1 MASVSGDNK
10 KESELK
16 LKLKL
21 YSYWRS
27 SCSWRVRIALNL
39 KGLKYE
45 YKAVNLLK
53 GEQLSPEFTNLN
65 PIGYVPVLV
74 DGDLVLSDSF
84 AIILYLEEK
93 YPHHHPL
100 LPQDLH
106 KKAINFQAANIIS
119 SSVQPLQNLA
129 TLKCIEETIS
139 SDPDVKLAW
148 AQHYTKKGFVAL
160 ERLLKDYAGRFATG
174 DEVYLA
180 DLFLAPQIHAAI
192 KRFNVDMTQF
202 PLLSRLNE
210 AYNEIPA
217 FQDAMPEK
225 QPDTPLASAS

>member
-1 MASVSGDNK
+1 MEGESGSGSGSGEVK
-10 KESELK
+10 KQK
-16 LKLKL
+16 QKLKL
-21 YSYWRS
+21 YSFWWS
-27 SCSWRVRIALNL
+27 TCSFRVRIALNF

-45 YKAVNLLK
+45 YKSVNLLK
-53 GEQLSPEFTNLN
+53 GEQLNPEFIKLN
-65 PIGYVPVLV
+65 PSGNVPVLV
-74 DGDLVLSDSF
+74 DGDNVVADSL
-84 AIILYLEEK
+84 AILMYLEDK
-93 YPHHHPL
+93 YPHHYPL
-100 LPQDLH
+100 LPQDIH
-106 KKAINFQAANIIS
+106 KRAINYQ
-119 SSVQPLQNLA
+119 
-129 TLKCIEETIS
+129 KCIDEKIS

-148 AQHYTKKGFVAL
+148 AQHYIKKGFVAL

-192 KRFNVDMTQF
+192 KRFKVDMTQF

-210 AYNEIPA
+210 AYNMIPA

>member
-1 MASVSGDNK
+1 M
-10 KESELK
+10 
-16 LKLKL
+16 
-21 YSYWRS
+21 
-27 SCSWRVRIALNL
+27 
-39 KGLKYE
+39 
-45 YKAVNLLK
+45 
-53 GEQLSPEFTNLN
+53 
-65 PIGYVPVLV
+65 
-74 DGDLVLSDSF
+74 
-84 AIILYLEEK
+84 YLEDK
-93 YPHHHPL
+93 YPHHYPL
-100 LPQDLH
+100 LPQDIH
-106 KKAINFQAANIIS
+106 KRAINYQ
-119 SSVQPLQNLA
+119 
-129 TLKCIEETIS
+129 KCIEEKIS

-148 AQHYTKKGFVAL
+148 AQDYIKRGFVAL

-210 AYNEIPA
+210 AYNEILA

>member
-21 YSYWRS
+21 YSYWTS
-27 SCSWRVRIALNL
+27 SCSCRVRIALNL

-65 PIGYVPVLV
+65 PLGYVPVLV

-84 AIILYLEEK
+84 AIIL
-93 YPHHHPL
+93 
-100 LPQDLH
+100 
-106 KKAINFQAANIIS
+106 AANIIS

-129 TLKCIEETIS
+129 TLKCIEEKIS
-139 SDPDVKLAW
+139 SDPDLKLAW

-192 KRFNVDMTQF
+192 KR
-202 PLLSRLNE
+202 LNE

-225 QPDTPLASAS
+225 QPDAPLASAS

>member
-21 YSYWRS
+21 YSYWTS
-27 SCSWRVRIALNL
+27 SCSCRVRIALNL

-129 TLKCIEETIS
+129 TLKCIEEKIS

-174 DEVYLA
+174 DEVYLIC
-180 DLFLAPQIHAAI
+180 F
-192 KRFNVDMTQF
+192 
-202 PLLSRLNE
+202 
-210 AYNEIPA
+210 
-217 FQDAMPEK
+217 
-225 QPDTPLASAS
+225 

>member
-1 MASVSGDNK
+1 MASGSGDK
-10 KESELK
+10 KESE
-16 LKLKL
+16 LKL

-27 SCSWRVRIALNL
+27 SCSFRVRIALNL
-39 KGLKYE
+39 KGVKYE

-53 GEQLSPEFTNLN
+53 GEQYSPEFTKLN

-84 AIILYLEEK
+84 AILLYLEEK

-106 KKAINFQAANIIS
+106 KKAINFQAANIVS
-119 SSVQPLQNLA
+119 SSIQPLQNLA
-129 TLKCIEETIS
+129 TLKFIEEKVS
-139 SDPDVKLAW
+139 PNEQLAF
-148 AQHYTKKGFVAL
+148 AKHHIKKGFVAL
-160 ERLLKDYAGRFATG
+160 ERLLKDCAGRFATG
-174 DEVYLA
+174 DEVFLA
-180 DLFLAPQIHAAI
+180 DLFLAPQIRSAVE
-192 KRFNVDMTQF
+192 RFKMDMTQF
-202 PLLSRLNE
+202 PVLCRLNE

-225 QPDTPLASAS
+225 QPDAPLTSAS

>member
-1 MASVSGDNK
+1 MASVSGDK
-10 KESELK
+10 KDSE
-16 LKLKL
+16 LKL
-21 YSYWRS
+21 YSYWWS
-27 SCSWRVRIALNL
+27 TCSFRVRIALNL

-53 GEQLSPEFTNLN
+53 GEQYSPEFTKLN

-84 AIILYLEEK
+84 AILLYLEEK
-93 YPHHHPL
+93 YPHYHPL

-106 KKAINFQAANIIS
+106 KKSINFQAANIVS
-119 SSVQPLQNLA
+119 SSIQPFQNLA
-129 TLKCIEETIS
+129 TLKYIKENVS
-139 SDPDVKLAW
+139 PDEQQQLAFSK
-148 AQHYTKKGFVAL
+148 HHTEKGFVAL

-174 DEVYLA
+174 DEVFLA
-180 DLFLAPQIHAAI
+180 DLFLAPQIHLAI
-192 KRFNVDMTQF
+192 KTFKVDMTQF
-202 PLLSRLNE
+202 PVLSRLNG

-225 QPDTPLASAS
+225 QPDTPLTSAS